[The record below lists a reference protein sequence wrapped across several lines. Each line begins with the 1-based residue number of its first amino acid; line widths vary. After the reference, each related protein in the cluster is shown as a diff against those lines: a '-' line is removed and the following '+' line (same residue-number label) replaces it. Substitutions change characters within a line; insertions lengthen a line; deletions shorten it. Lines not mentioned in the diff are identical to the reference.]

1 MLPHIGLKIPNFCV
15 SDFTLDSEGAIV
27 FPRGRPVRKKKIH
40 FANPVFETPTTLL
53 VMKLISWNVN
63 GIRAVL
69 KKNFLEFLDEHQPD
83 VLLLQEVKA
92 ERDQV
97 EEDFEA
103 AGWNVFWN
111 PAVKKGYSG
120 VAALSRT
127 PLIVSTNGIGIE
139 EHDQEGRVITLEYD
153 AFYVVGVY
161 TPNAQNELRRLDY
174 RVSWNAA
181 FLSYVRGLERRKP
194 VIFAGDLNVSHTEI
208 DLARPKQNRKNAG
221 FSDEERAGFDDIL
234 AAGFVDAFRHFYP
247 DEPGHY
253 SWWSYRGGARA
264 KNVGWRLDYFCVS
277 KSLMNRVQST
287 KILSDVMGS
296 DHCPVEMVIEIG

>member
-1 MLPHIGLKIPNFCV
+1 
-15 SDFTLDSEGAIV
+15 
-27 FPRGRPVRKKKIH
+27 
-40 FANPVFETPTTLL
+40 
-53 VMKLISWNVN
+53 MKLISWNVN

-69 KKNFLEFLDEHQPD
+69 KKNFLDFLDEHQPD

-127 PLIVSTNGIGIE
+127 PVISSTNGIGIE

-181 FLSYVRGLERRKP
+181 FLNYVKGLEKRKP

-234 AAGFVDAFRHFYP
+234 AAGFVDTFRHFHP
-247 DEPGHY
+247 DEADHY

-264 KNVGWRLDYFCVS
+264 KNVGWRLDYFCVTG
-277 KSLMNRVQST
+277 SLMNGVKSA

-296 DHCPVEMVIEIG
+296 DHCPVEMVIETG

>member
-1 MLPHIGLKIPNFCV
+1 MGDLP
-15 SDFTLDSEGAIV
+15 IV
-27 FPRGRPVRKKKIH
+27 FPPRTINRKEKVYIV
-40 FANPVFETPTTLL
+40 NPVFVTTILPIP
-53 VMKLISWNVN
+53 MKLISWNVN

-69 KKNFLEFLDEHQPD
+69 KKNFLEFLEEHQPD

-92 ERDQV
+92 EREQV
-97 EEDFEA
+97 DEDFEG
-103 AGWNVFWN
+103 AGWEVYWN

-127 PLIVSTNGIGIE
+127 PVIAASNGIGIE

-174 RVSWNAA
+174 RMKWNAD
-181 FLSYVRGLERRKP
+181 FLTYVKELEKKKP

-208 DLARPKQNRKNAG
+208 DLARPKANRKNAG

-234 AAGFVDAFRHFYP
+234 SAGFVDTFRHFHP
-247 DEPGHY
+247 DEPDHY

-264 KNVGWRLDYFCVS
+264 KNVGWRLDYFCVTES
-277 KSLMNRVQST
+277 LVSQVKSAR
-287 KILSDVMGS
+287 ILSDVMGS
-296 DHCPVEMVIEIG
+296 DHCPVLLEIG